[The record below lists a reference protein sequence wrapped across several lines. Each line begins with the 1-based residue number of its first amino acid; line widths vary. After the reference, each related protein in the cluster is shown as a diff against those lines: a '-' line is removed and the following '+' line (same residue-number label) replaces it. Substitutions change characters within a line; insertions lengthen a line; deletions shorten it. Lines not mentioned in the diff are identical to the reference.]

1 MHIELL
7 VEELS
12 VEAALQNILPR
23 MLPPEVTFKVHPYS
37 GKQDLLARLPGRL
50 AGYRRWISRDLR
62 IVILID
68 QDNADCRALKRR
80 LDNLVAGAGLESKSG
95 AHGGIFQVLNRLAI
109 EELEAWFFGDP
120 QAFCTAYPRIP
131 IRSLQRAAY
140 RIPDAIAGGTA
151 EALERILQRYRYYR
165 SGMPKIEVARSISA
179 YMDPERNRSKSFQ
192 VFRAGIL
199 QLILNT
205 QTT

>member
-68 QDNADCRALKRR
+68 QDNADCRALKE
-80 LDNLVAGAGLESKSG
+80 GSTTWSLEPD
-95 AHGGIFQVLNRLAI
+95 LNPSR
-109 EELEAWFFGDP
+109 EHMEA
-120 QAFCTAYPRIP
+120 Y
-131 IRSLQRAAY
+131 S
-140 RIPDAIAGGTA
+140 
-151 EALERILQRYRYYR
+151 RY
-165 SGMPKIEVARSISA
+165 
-179 YMDPERNRSKSFQ
+179 
-192 VFRAGIL
+192 
-199 QLILNT
+199 
-205 QTT
+205 